1 MLINT
6 NHIITKTDL
15 RMNLAEV
22 LAAVKNG
29 EEKIVSERGKIIARM
44 TPVVKK
50 TKKSSSLIKEY
61 ELLRKELSKY
71 TSNVDSTTFVRQMRD
86 SRK

>member
-6 NHIITKTDL
+6 NQVITKTDL
-15 RMNLAEV
+15 RMNLAEI
-22 LAAVKNG
+22 LAAVKSG

-44 TPVVKK
+44 IPV
-50 TKKSSSLIKEY
+50 TKKIKNTKLLKEY
-61 ELLRKELSKY
+61 EQLRKRLSKY
-71 TSNVDSTTFVRQMRD
+71 TSDIDSTQFIRQMRD